1 MNLAG
6 MSQGIL
12 SPGLLRTADLSSD
25 AVPDFAATVRED
37 SRAETASLRESGW
50 NPENFAREQIRGL
63 VRQVFFSNAVRQAR
77 QVVFSAIEP
86 ETDVRSICRNV
97 GEALA
102 PEVNGQV
109 AVVGAYP
116 RVIQSAEKHREIAAA
131 EEGGN
136 TPLRRVATRVR
147 GNFWLVPEGA
157 RLSDS
162 GPSASWHSFL
172 AEVRRDFEYS
182 IVQGAPAGESDEATA
197 LAQAADGIILVLSAQ
212 HTRRAAARRVM
223 QALATARANIL
234 GTVLS
239 DREFPI
245 PEAIYRRL

>member
-1 MNLAG
+1 MN
-6 MSQGIL
+6 QGIL
-12 SPGLLRTADLSSD
+12 SPGLLRGTDAGRNFVETSRDTAGTE
-25 AVPDFAATVRED
+25 ATSTRE
-37 SRAETASLRESGW
+37 AGW
-50 NPENFAREQIRGL
+50 NPDNFAREQIRGL
-63 VRQVFFSNAVRQAR
+63 VRQVFFSNAVRQTR

-97 GEALA
+97 GETLA
-102 PEVNGQV
+102 PEISGQV

-116 RVIQSAEKHREIAAA
+116 RVIQSAEKQRDIAAA
-131 EEGGN
+131 DEGGSA
-136 TPLRRVATRVR
+136 PLRRVATRVR
-147 GNFWLVPEGA
+147 GNLWLIPDGA
-157 RLSDS
+157 RVSDS

-182 IVQGAPAGESDEATA
+182 IVQGAPAGESDEATIM
-197 LAQAADGIILVLSAQ
+197 AQAADGIILVLSAQ
-212 HTRRAAARRVM
+212 HTRRASARRVM
-223 QALATARANIL
+223 QALVAARANIL